1 MHQILNSIYSNQKET
16 PVENISE
23 QSLKNELN
31 LEQKKNF
38 VKSSTF
44 NYDINNNLFY
54 NKNINIETSLNNKD
68 ENEVKKSKTLN
79 ENDIYKNIN
88 DNMHFNINN
97 GHYYLETVLETLNEV
112 SNCSEIEEQKNNNN
126 NICINNNNKNE
137 NKINEDNKDKENYM
151 NIKINKKNKNEISDT
166 KFQESD
172 NNASS
177 WVATLSGTNTK
188 KNIFPFK

>member
-1 MHQILNSIYSNQKET
+1 
-16 PVENISE
+16 
-23 QSLKNELN
+23 
-31 LEQKKNF
+31 
-38 VKSSTF
+38 
-44 NYDINNNLFY
+44 
-54 NKNINIETSLNNKD
+54 
-68 ENEVKKSKTLN
+68 
-79 ENDIYKNIN
+79 
-88 DNMHFNINN
+88 MHFNINN

-126 NICINNNNKNE
+126 NICINNNKNE
-137 NKINEDNKDKENYM
+137 NKINEDNKDKENYI

-177 WVATLSGTNTK
+177 WMATLSGTNTK